1 METTS
6 FTYKTGP
13 CSDVLIIGGG
23 LAGMYSALAAA
34 ESGAAVRILCK
45 SKTGGSGNSVVAM
58 SVHRFAPDA
67 PGLREDY
74 RRRFL
79 ASGAGQQDAE
89 LAAFFVDHAAAAME
103 RLRGLGLPL
112 EYRTLSENGGEY
124 PYLACCSPKQGRILT
139 KAVREKL
146 NEYPNIAVEDGVTVC
161 DILTEN
167 GRAQGVLALC
177 GGEMRVYPAKTM
189 ILCCGGAGNVY
200 AATSNTRDV
209 TGDGYAM
216 AARCGLPLRGMEFVQ
231 FYPYRIYSP
240 KRADIF
246 PDLFDHG
253 AVLRNE
259 KGERFMDCAKYPMKT
274 ATSSRAPSSPKRK
287 CGLIFPAAIRHISS
301 ASAPTSRAWRAITRI
316 SRCSSVRWRI
326 SSWAA
331 CRCAPTAPQTL
342 RASMPAARSP
352 AGCTGRTVSPE
363 AR

>member
-89 LAAFFVDHAAAAME
+89 IAAFFVDHAAAAME

-146 NEYPNIAVEDGVTVC
+146 NEYPNITVEDGVTVC

-177 GGEMRVYPAKTM
+177 GGEMRVYPAKTV

-240 KRADIF
+240 QRADIF
-246 PDLFDHG
+246 PFRPRRG
-253 AVLRNE
+253 
-259 KGERFMDCAKYPMKT
+259 
-274 ATSSRAPSSPKRK
+274 
-287 CGLIFPAAIRHISS
+287 
-301 ASAPTSRAWRAITRI
+301 
-316 SRCSSVRWRI
+316 
-326 SSWAA
+326 
-331 CRCAPTAPQTL
+331 APQREGRAVYGL
-342 RASMPAARSP
+342 RQ
-352 AGCTGRTVSPE
+352 VSDE
-363 AR
+363 GA

>member
-89 LAAFFVDHAAAAME
+89 IAAFFVDHAAAAME

-177 GGEMRVYPAKTM
+177 GGEMRVYPAKTV

-216 AARCGLPLRGMEFVQ
+216 AARCG
-231 FYPYRIYSP
+231 
-240 KRADIF
+240 
-246 PDLFDHG
+246 
-253 AVLRNE
+253 
-259 KGERFMDCAKYPMKT
+259 CAAWSSCSFILT
-274 ATSSRAPSSPKRK
+274 ASTRPS
-287 CGLIFPAAIRHISS
+287 G
-301 ASAPTSRAWRAITRI
+301 
-316 SRCSSVRWRI
+316 RI
-326 SSWAA
+326 SSRIFSTTA
-331 CRCAPTAPQTL
+331 RCSATRRASGLWTAPSI
-342 RASMPAARSP
+342 R
-352 AGCTGRTVSPE
+352 
-363 AR
+363 